1 LASEIRKF
9 SLGDF
14 KIDGAL
20 GFDDDRLRTAALIA
34 GFGPAVS
41 AGCMSAYVAD

>member
-20 GFDDDRLRTAALIA
+20 GLDDDRLNAAVSIA
-34 GFGPAVS
+34 GFGPAVGVGNVRS
-41 AGCMSAYVAD
+41 